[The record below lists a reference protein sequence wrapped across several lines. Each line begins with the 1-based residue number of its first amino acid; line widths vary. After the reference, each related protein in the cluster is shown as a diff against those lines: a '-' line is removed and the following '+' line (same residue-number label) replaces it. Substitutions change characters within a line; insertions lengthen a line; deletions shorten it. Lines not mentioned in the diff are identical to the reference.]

1 MFADIEGYTSLFQ
14 KNEGEAFNLVEQH
27 RVDLQQIS
35 IKHNGQVVKFYGD
48 GSLTLFNSVIDATK
62 CAIELQAVSTTHSV
76 PLRIGIHMGE
86 MIEKNEDVYGDA
98 VNVASRIQAIGTKGS
113 ILVSKTVIDELKN
126 HPNVQFKSLGTV
138 DLKNVKEPVEVF
150 AIVNP
155 GLSIPQ
161 VIPGSRK
168 KYRTR
173 IYYLVGA
180 AILIA
185 IVGYLFK
192 DVLKSKYVLLGDD
205 CIIIPPFTAYN
216 TNPQLEAKNIGDM
229 AASIMSKVMSESA
242 QVEIINYSSALL
254 YTNVNLASIND
265 NPVVARRMGARY
277 KILGNYALEGI
288 NQDSL
293 RFWMSIV
300 DLNTNKELPYSIPNV
315 RCKAS
320 DYMGCIDEVCNIMA
334 GYWKSKKDYLFE
346 PVNDSAYQAFV
357 LAQKRWADPDAER
370 ERESKSYLFKAIQY
384 DSSFLD
390 AWFLLMDY
398 HYNHAAYDSGIATL
412 KLIEKQFPN
421 LDQRQQNYLGHYK
434 YVLEGKN
441 VLSFKSFLK
450 ELDQNK
456 RDLFINTTG
465 MVMAQECLNDP
476 ATAIHIFNLI
486 ENDSIDLGTCSYC
499 MVRSV
504 VAMKAYIDLN
514 NLEKAGEMAAR
525 IRPYAGK
532 TKNFID
538 LIEYYIKIKD
548 TTAVEDII
556 RVAVNKAGKD
566 SDEEPFLCLTTARMA
581 AVNTDMDL
589 KQRYALRAIQYKG
602 QNSISTVGRAR
613 MLMGDLEEAKKN
625 FLEYLASKPTDAN
638 VYSYLGIVYARQ
650 GDKAKANQIIQ
661 KLSDLK
667 SANDLGKTSYQQ
679 GRIKANM
686 GEYDEALKY
695 LTISLDEGYRFITS
709 YSYHHD
715 PDMMVL
721 NSNLEYQALL
731 IKNRQPQ

>member
-1 MFADIEGYTSLFQ
+1 MFADIEGYTALFQ
-14 KNEGEAFNLVEQH
+14 KNEREAFTLVEQH
-27 RVDLQQIS
+27 RTDLQQVS
-35 IKHNGQVVKFYGD
+35 AKHHGEVVKFYGD

-62 CAIELQAVSTTHSV
+62 CAIELQELSKSHSV

-113 ILVSKTVIDELKN
+113 LLVSRTVVDELKN
-126 HPNVQFKSLGTV
+126 HPSIQSKSLGTV
-138 DLKNVKEPVEVF
+138 ELKNVKEPIEVF
-150 AIVNP
+150 AIISH
-155 GLSIPQ
+155 GLAIPQ
-161 VIPGSRK
+161 DLPGTRK
-168 KYRTR
+168 KYRNL
-173 IYYLVGA
+173 IFYIVGVAVLV
-180 AILIA
+180 A
-185 IVGYLFK
+185 IVGLLFK
-192 DVLKSKYVLLGDD
+192 EVLRSKHIQLGED
-205 CIIIPPFTAYN
+205 CIIIPPFTAYV
-216 TNPQLEAKNIGDM
+216 TNPELESKNIGDL

-242 QVEIINYSSALL
+242 QVEIINYASALL

-265 NPVVARRMGARY
+265 NPGVARRMGARY
-277 KILGNYALEGI
+277 KILGNYALEGK

-300 DLNTNKELPYSIPNV
+300 DINTNKELPYAIPNV

-320 DYMGCIDEVCNIMA
+320 DYMGCIDDVCNIMA

-357 LAQKRWADPDAER
+357 LAQKRWADPDAEK
-370 ERESKSYLFKAIQY
+370 EKESKAYLFKAIRY

-412 KLIEKQFPN
+412 KLIESQFPN
-421 LDQRQQNYLGHYK
+421 LDKRQQNYLSHYK
-434 YVLEGKN
+434 YAFEGKN
-441 VLSFKSFLK
+441 VLSFKSYLK

-476 ATAIHIFNLI
+476 VTTIQLFNLI
-486 ENDSIDLGTCSYC
+486 DIDSIDLGTCSYC
-499 MVRSV
+499 MVRSS
-504 VAMKAYIDLN
+504 VAMKAYLDLT

-525 IRPYAGK
+525 IRPYVSR
-532 TKNFID
+532 TRNFIG
-538 LIEYYIKIKD
+538 LIKYYIKIKD
-548 TTAVEDII
+548 TTAVNDLI

-566 SDEEPFLCLTTARMA
+566 TDEEPFLCLSTARMA
-581 AVNTDMDL
+581 AVHGDMDL
-589 KQRYALRAIQYKG
+589 TQRYALRAIQYKG
-602 QNSISTVGRAR
+602 QNSKTTVGRSQ
-613 MLMGDLEEAKKN
+613 MLTGDLEAAKKN

-667 SANDLGKTSYQQ
+667 GANDLGKTPYQQ

-695 LTISLDEGYRFITS
+695 LAISLDEGYRFITS
-709 YSYHHD
+709 YTYHQD
-715 PDMMVL
+715 PDLMAL
-721 NSNLEYQALL
+721 NSNPEYQALL